1 MQAHFHRLIGYFS
14 AHPELA
20 LVAIFAAAMLEA
32 VAVIGTVIP
41 GSTLVFIGGALIGLG
56 VLDPWWT
63 AVAAIVGAIVGDGLS
78 FWLGHRYGEG
88 IRSKW
93 PLRKHPE
100 LFERG
105 RAYFDKRGRS
115 SIFIGRFLGPLR
127 AIVPLIAGMSGMP
140 IVQFYIVNVISVLAW
155 AAVHLLPGVAFGASI
170 QLAGAVSTRLV
181 VLLVMTAVFL
191 WLLFKLWA
199 LVKRHGWHHL
209 AALRDKVVAR
219 ARDRPGVLSRVT
231 LSFFDPS
238 RPESSALLT
247 AAALLIGGAWLF
259 GGVVEDV
266 LRRDPL
272 VQFDQTVLDLFQGVR
287 SGWADNIMVT
297 ITEAGGP
304 VGTIALVVVITALL
318 SALRYWRTLAYWLG
332 TVGFAELL
340 VWTLKFSLER
350 KRPHNIYEGIEQYSL
365 PSGHTTLSIVVYGF
379 MAFLLARGKPAWQ
392 RTAIASSAA
401 AVILA
406 ISASRIYL
414 GVHWFSDVVAS
425 LSLGLAWLAIVSI
438 AYLHHVSNERLRAVP
453 VALLMVGAVVL
464 VGGPYA
470 AFHHE
475 ADLSRYSYEVAV
487 PTTSLVAWRAGGW
500 REQPS
505 ARSELGG
512 DAEEPYT
519 IQWAGTKSQLA
530 DVLAAEGWQPAR
542 GLHPASIL
550 STLLPMA
557 TLEQLPVFP
566 RFDHGRIQDLAFA
579 KPLDEQRRLVVRLWR
594 ARIDILVAGNN
605 RVPLWY
611 GTATIERTEHVPHL
625 GTLPRTI
632 PDRVT
637 PLRLL
642 AQDARNQHV
651 VTVEEHRDGAA
662 LMLLW

>member
-1 MQAHFHRLIGYFS
+1 MQSNFQGLIAYFS
-14 AHPELA
+14 GHPMLA
-20 LVAIFAAAMLEA
+20 LAVVFAGAMLEA
-32 VAVIGTVIP
+32 LAVIGTVIP

-56 VLDPWWT
+56 VLDPWFT
-63 AVAAIVGAIVGDGLS
+63 AAAAISGAIGGDGLS
-78 FWLGHRYGEG
+78 FWLGRRYGEG

-93 PLRKHPE
+93 PLRKYPE
-100 LFERG
+100 LVERG
-105 RAYFDKRGRS
+105 RTYFDKRGRS
-115 SIFIGRFLGPLR
+115 SIFIARFLGPLR
-127 AIVPLIAGMSGMP
+127 AIVPLVAGMSGMP
-140 IVQFYIVNVISVLAW
+140 VVQFYVVNVVSALAW
-155 AAVHLLPGVAFGASI
+155 AAAHLLPGVAFGASI

-181 VLLVMTAVFL
+181 VLLVTTAVFL

-219 ARDRPGVLSRVT
+219 ARERTGAVSKVT
-231 LSFFDPS
+231 LSLADPS
-238 RPESSALLT
+238 RPESSALLM
-247 AAALLIGGAWLF
+247 AAVLLIGGAWLF

-304 VGTIALVVVITALL
+304 VGTIALVVAIAALL

-340 VWTLKFSLER
+340 VWILKFSLER
-350 KRPHNIYEGIEQYSL
+350 KRPHNFYEGIEQYSL

-392 RTAIASSAA
+392 RTAIASTAA

-406 ISASRIYL
+406 ISVSRIYL
-414 GVHWFSDVVAS
+414 GVHWFSDIVAS
-425 LSLGLAWLAIVSI
+425 LSLGLAWLAIVSF
-438 AYLHHVSNERLRAVP
+438 AYLHHVSNERLRALP
-453 VALLMVGAVVL
+453 VALLMVGTVVL

-470 AFHHE
+470 AFHHR
-475 ADLSRYSYEVAV
+475 ADLSRYSYEVKV
-487 PTTSLVAWRAGGW
+487 PTTSLEAWRTGGW

-512 DAEEPYT
+512 DAEEHFT
-519 IQWAGTKSQLA
+519 VQWAGTKAHVA
-530 DVLAAEGWQPAR
+530 DVLMAEGWQTAR
-542 GLHPASIL
+542 GLRPASIL
-550 STLLPMA
+550 STLLPTA

-579 KPLDEQRRLVVRLWR
+579 KPLDEEKRLVVRLWS
-594 ARIDILVAGNN
+594 ARVDVLMADSS

-611 GTATIERTEHVPHL
+611 GSATIERAEHAPHL

-632 PDRVT
+632 PDGAT

-642 AQDARNQHV
+642 AQDARRERVANVQ
-651 VTVEEHRDGAA
+651 ESRDGVA